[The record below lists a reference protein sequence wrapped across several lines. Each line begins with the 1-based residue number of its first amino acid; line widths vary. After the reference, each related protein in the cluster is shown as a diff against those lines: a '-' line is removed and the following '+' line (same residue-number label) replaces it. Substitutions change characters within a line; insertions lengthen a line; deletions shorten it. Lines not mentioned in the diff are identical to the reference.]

1 MTVSRLINANIDRL
15 AEVSGWEA
23 LEIKITMITTEL
35 DIVNGTGTV
44 ILDTEVLEFASFVWF
59 PGVIITHIPDTGLI
73 PGGHWLKQ

>member
-1 MTVSRLINANIDRL
+1 MTASRLINANIDRL

-44 ILDTEVLEFASFVWF
+44 ILDT
-59 PGVIITHIPDTGLI
+59 
-73 PGGHWLKQ
+73 

>member
-1 MTVSRLINANIDRL
+1 MMDSRLISANIDRL
-15 AEVSGWEA
+15 ADVSGWEA

-44 ILDTEVLEFASFVWF
+44 ILDTEVLEFATFVWF
-59 PGVIITHIPDTGLI
+59 PVVIITHIPETGPI